1 MKDKL
6 SAFWSGFKDKWS
18 SLAKNLRIFIITA
31 VSVVIVAAIVLAIVL
46 NQKGYTAIYTGLDS
60 EESSQVVSA
69 INELGIT
76 DVKMGTDGSISV
88 PSDQADNV
96 RMQLSIQGYPKSTF
110 NFDVWNSGIGIW
122 STDTEKKVLQIQ
134 QLQTHLM
141 KAINTISAVKNSYVI
156 ITMPE
161 NSNYVISTDSEE
173 PRVSVKLDLKN
184 GAQLTSDQVEGIY
197 ALVLNSLPGLER
209 ENISILDSGGKLL
222 SGENTT
228 VEEDVLYQSRLNFQE
243 QMQSLLKSQLNDTLK
258 KLYKDYTINV
268 NVKLNYDNSKSEY
281 TIYTPS
287 VAEDGTS
294 GGMIESS
301 TKNEGWGGI
310 GSLSGVVGT
319 TSNSDISPNYPTI
332 TGDGDN
338 QYYYQNSI
346 TVKRLVNTEIRQLE
360 KNGYSVDKITAAV
373 TVDQVNMLEAD
384 KEQLREVIAF
394 AIGADVANVTV
405 ANYPFVINGNNGTN
419 GGGNTINRGGSV
431 DWTVYI
437 ILLLG
442 LLVLAL
448 LIVAILTSN
457 AKKKKRAKARAKAAA
472 AQAAAAQAA
481 QDYAAQA
488 KAQAEA
494 IFEKSRSDG
503 FAKGHEDG
511 YAAGLDKCRDMLSE
525 IKRLSEQMVSDKA
538 ELFDSYEVE
547 IFDTVMEIVNRITL
561 NSLGQKDKAVIKKT
575 IKEAGKSF
583 RGSEYVKLTLS
594 KTDVSEE
601 MAADTDYFK
610 KLFTNVKN
618 VEVEVLKDA
627 PSGTVIIDN
636 GSEIT
641 DAGIQTQLK
650 MIEELGRGKYR
661 RAPSRKKA
669 DKQEETAAKAETDN
683 DGGEEQSE

>member
-161 NSNYVISTDSEE
+161 NSNYVISTDNEE

-209 ENISILDSGGKLL
+209 ENISILDSDGKLL
-222 SGENTT
+222 SGE
-228 VEEDVLYQSRLNFQE
+228 
-243 QMQSLLKSQLNDTLK
+243 K

-373 TVDQVNMLEAD
+373 TVDQINMLEAD

-419 GGGNTINRGGSV
+419 GNGNTINRGGSV

-481 QDYAAQA
+481 QESAALSFEPQPQPDEEFNIQHLDDYDD
-488 KAQAEA
+488 ES
-494 IFEKSRSDG
+494 KS
-503 FAKGHEDG
+503 AVLK
-511 YAAGLDKCRDMLSE
+511 KE
-525 IKRLSEQMVSDKA
+525 IKDFSR
-538 ELFDSYEVE
+538 
-547 IFDTVMEIVNRITL
+547 TNP
-561 NSLGQKDKAVIKKT
+561 
-575 IKEAGKSF
+575 
-583 RGSEYVKLTLS
+583 
-594 KTDVSEE
+594 DVVAQLIRS
-601 MAADTDYFK
+601 MM
-610 KLFTNVKN
+610 KN
-618 VEVEVLKDA
+618 
-627 PSGTVIIDN
+627 
-636 GSEIT
+636 
-641 DAGIQTQLK
+641 
-650 MIEELGRGKYR
+650 
-661 RAPSRKKA
+661 
-669 DKQEETAAKAETDN
+669 
-683 DGGEEQSE
+683 GE

>member
-209 ENISILDSGGKLL
+209 ENISILDSDGKLL

-332 TGDGDN
+332 TGDDDN

-373 TVDQVNMLEAD
+373 TVDQINMLEAD

-405 ANYPFVINGNNGTN
+405 ANYPFVINGNNGAN
-419 GGGNTINRGGSV
+419 GNGNTINRGGSV

-481 QDYAAQA
+481 QESAALSFEPQPQPDEEFNIQHLDDYDDAS
-488 KAQAEA
+488 
-494 IFEKSRSDG
+494 KS
-503 FAKGHEDG
+503 AVLK
-511 YAAGLDKCRDMLSE
+511 KE
-525 IKRLSEQMVSDKA
+525 IKDFSR
-538 ELFDSYEVE
+538 
-547 IFDTVMEIVNRITL
+547 TNP
-561 NSLGQKDKAVIKKT
+561 
-575 IKEAGKSF
+575 
-583 RGSEYVKLTLS
+583 
-594 KTDVSEE
+594 DVVAQLIRS
-601 MAADTDYFK
+601 MM
-610 KLFTNVKN
+610 KN
-618 VEVEVLKDA
+618 
-627 PSGTVIIDN
+627 
-636 GSEIT
+636 
-641 DAGIQTQLK
+641 
-650 MIEELGRGKYR
+650 
-661 RAPSRKKA
+661 
-669 DKQEETAAKAETDN
+669 
-683 DGGEEQSE
+683 GE